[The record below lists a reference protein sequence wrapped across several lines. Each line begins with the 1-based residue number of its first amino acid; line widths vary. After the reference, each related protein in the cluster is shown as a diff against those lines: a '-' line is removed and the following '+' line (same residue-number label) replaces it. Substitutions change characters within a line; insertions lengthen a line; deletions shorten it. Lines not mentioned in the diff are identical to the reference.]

1 MQKWAQVAEESGSM
15 GTPESSM
22 PSDAFALARTS
33 HWRLSVFGIPKQTS
47 IVTSKVPR
55 L

>member
-22 PSDAFALARTS
+22 PSDASATEVLLVA
-33 HWRLSVFGIPKQTS
+33 GAC
-47 IVTSKVPR
+47 
-55 L
+55 